1 LSTATPHSPPRPA
14 LPGQRRRAASVRRT
28 RALAA
33 VLVTCLL
40 AAASACGV
48 TRGDESQDLD
58 MWIPNSPGG
67 GYDQTG
73 RAAVGVLDRDDLTGG
88 DIQVTNILG
97 AGGSVAMAR
106 LMSEEGNGN
115 LLMTVGLGVVGSTY
129 SFGVD
134 ARPQDATPIAQ
145 LIEEQEG
152 VLVPADSPF
161 KTIDDLVAAWRK
173 DPGSVVIGGGS
184 SPGGPDHL
192 FPMQLAKAAGID
204 PTKVRFVS
212 YDGGGPLTSALLG
225 HKIEVGF
232 SGLAEFEGQVE
243 AGELRVL
250 AVSGDQRG
258 TGAFADAPTLTESGI
273 DLVFLN
279 WRGVLAP
286 PGISAARR
294 RELIDT
300 LTRMHDSPE
309 WQQVLADN
317 GWTDAFVTGD
327 DFEDFLVEQDQRV
340 SSTLKELELL

>member
-1 LSTATPHSPPRPA
+1 LSTPTSQSPPRPP
-14 LPGQRRRAASVRRT
+14 LQPQRSRAASIRRT
-28 RALAA
+28 RALAV

-48 TRGDESQDLD
+48 TRGEQSRDLD

-73 RAAVGVLDRDDLTGG
+73 RAAVGVLDRGDMTGG

-97 AGGSVAMAR
+97 AGGSVAMSR

-115 LLMTVGLGVVGSTY
+115 LLMTIGLGVVGSTY

-161 KTIDDLVAAWRK
+161 KTIDDLVKAWAE
-173 DPGSVVIGGGS
+173 DPESIVVGGGS

-192 FPMQLAKAAGID
+192 FPMQLAEAAGID
-204 PTKVRFVS
+204 PKKVKYVP

-225 HKIEVGF
+225 QKIDVGF

-250 AVSGDQRG
+250 AVSGDERG
-258 TGAFADAPTLTESGI
+258 TGVFADAPTLTESGI

-279 WRGVLAP
+279 WRGLLAP
-286 PGISAARR
+286 PDIPDERR
-294 RELIDT
+294 DELIGYLETMHETEDWQQT
-300 LTRMHDSPE
+300 LT
-309 WQQVLADN
+309 DN
-317 GWTDAFVTGD
+317 GWTDDFKTGD
-327 DFEDFLVEQDQRV
+327 DFETFLQEQDERV
-340 SSTLKELELL
+340 STTLDDLGLL

>member
-1 LSTATPHSPPRPA
+1 MSTPTSQSPPRPP
-14 LPGQRRRAASVRRT
+14 LPTQRGRAASIRRT
-28 RALAA
+28 RALAV

-48 TRGDESQDLD
+48 TGGAESRDLD

-73 RAAVGVLDRDDLTGG
+73 RAAVGVLDRDNMTGG

-97 AGGSVAMAR
+97 AGGSVAMSR

-115 LLMTVGLGVVGSTY
+115 LLMTIGLGVVGSTY

-161 KTIDDLVAAWRK
+161 KTIDDLVKAWAE
-173 DPGSVVIGGGS
+173 DPESIVVGGGS

-192 FPMQLAKAAGID
+192 FPMQLAEATGID
-204 PTKVRFVS
+204 PKKVKYVP

-225 HKIEVGF
+225 HKIDVGF

-250 AVSGDQRG
+250 AVSGDERG
-258 TGAFADAPTLTESGI
+258 TGVFADAPTLTESGI

-286 PGISAARR
+286 PGISDERR
-294 RELIDT
+294 QELIDL
-300 LTRMHDSPE
+300 LTRMHDSKQ
-309 WQQVLADN
+309 WQQALKDN

-327 DFEDFLVEQDQRV
+327 DFDDLLVEQDQRV
-340 SSTLKELELL
+340 ASTLKELDLL